1 MSYSVDYKQLFP
13 VGDAIRQEAKALNRL
28 ILDAHDTLIQMHET
42 WDGQRWGE
50 LATSWNRL
58 IPLFGETCEFLVKQ
72 VPYAIEVDAY
82 NYAVADR
89 VSLGAEPAQTVSTN
103 IPGELS
109 IGTEVIKL
117 SDENA
122 TKEKEKKAEIYT
134 LFKKIIASLGEI
146 EGIFN
151 RTTSI
156 WVGPAAD
163 NSRSKFARSKQ
174 TINDNITKIQT
185 RIDDCINNAINDLKA
200 QEENAD
206 QTSQVF

>member
-1 MSYSVDYKQLFP
+1 MSYSVDYKKLFP
-13 VGDAIRQEAKALNRL
+13 VGDKLRQEARALNRL
-28 ILDAHDTLIQMHET
+28 VLDVHETLLQMHET
-42 WDGQRWGE
+42 WDGKRWGE

-58 IPLFGETCEFLVKQ
+58 IPLFGETCEFLVERA
-72 VPYAIEVDAY
+72 PYAIEVDAY
-82 NYAVADR
+82 NYAVADG
-89 VSLGAEPAQTVSTN
+89 VSLGAEPAKTPSRN
-103 IPGELS
+103 IPGDLS
-109 IGTEVIKL
+109 IGTEVINL

-122 TKEKEKKAEIYT
+122 TKENQKKYEIYT

-151 RTTSI
+151 STSSI

-174 TINDNITKIQT
+174 NISDNITKIQT
-185 RIDDCINNAINDLKA
+185 RVDDCINNAINDLKS